1 MRTGI
6 IVIIVAVLLIIPL
19 QMILPFPYGLGSAL
33 FLIILGIVMAKRSS
47 SDHKKR
53 EKFAEENLKY
63 HYDKDESEDTKKDER
78 KWEGI

>member
-1 MRTGI
+1 MKTGI

-33 FLIILGIVMAKRSS
+33 FLIILGIVMAKRSGN
-47 SDHKKR
+47 DHKKQ

-63 HYDKDESEDTKKDER
+63 HYEKEESEETRDER